1 MQGSLRRA
9 LRCLQTSR
17 LLRTG
22 HALAWAQ
29 RIMAVSG
36 FSFILIPIRL
46 PWQINEK
53 WFCESYLLPYTA
65 EIRDIIS
72 ELDQVDWL
80 WHCDIE
86 YRDRSFCARAEELA
100 CIAQESEFLE

>member
-1 MQGSLRRA
+1 M
-9 LRCLQTSR
+9 
-17 LLRTG
+17 
-22 HALAWAQ
+22 
-29 RIMAVSG
+29 V
-36 FSFILIPIRL
+36 
-46 PWQINEK
+46 
-53 WFCESYLLPYTA
+53 CEPYLLPYTA

-80 WHCDIE
+80 YCDIE